1 MAGANGKVCTGFSK
15 PFVATY
21 SAEGTTVTYTG
32 GMPLARGVSV
42 NLSPETSESNDF
54 YADNE
59 IAETQAGKFSK
70 GKLQLTVD
78 GLKQAAE
85 KMIFGLGEPV
95 DEQYGEE
102 EPVKVVKYSG
112 DEKPPY
118 VGVGFVVRY
127 LSGGIT
133 TYVPTILRKVQF
145 TQGTMEAKTQSGENL
160 EYQTRALEATVYR
173 DDSATRDWKWEAA
186 EQTTEAE
193 AEKVLKGLLGIAAA

>member
-15 PFVATY
+15 PYVATY

-95 DEQYGEE
+95 PEQYGEE

-173 DDSATRDWKWEAA
+173 DDSATRDWKWEAV

-193 AEKVLKGLLGIAAA
+193 AEKVLKGLLDIVAA

>member
-1 MAGANGKVCTGFSK
+1 MAEANGKVCTGFSK
-15 PFVATY
+15 PIVATY

-59 IAETQAGKFSK
+59 ISETQAGKFSK

-85 KMIFGLGEPV
+85 KMIFGLGEPAP
-95 DEQYGEE
+95 EQYGES
-102 EPVKVVKYSG
+102 EPVNVVKYSG

-127 LSGGIT
+127 LSGGLT

-145 TQGTMEAKTQSGENL
+145 AQGTMEAKTQSGENL
-160 EYQTRALEATVYR
+160 EYQTRALEGTAYR
-173 DDSATRDWKWEAA
+173 DDTATRDWKWEAA

-193 AEKVLKGLLGIAAA
+193 AEKVLKGLLGMSKA

>member
-15 PFVATY
+15 PYVATY

-95 DEQYGEE
+95 PEQYGEE

-193 AEKVLKGLLGIAAA
+193 AEKVLKGLLDIAAA

>member
-15 PFVATY
+15 PYVATY

-95 DEQYGEE
+95 PEQYGEE

-112 DEKPPY
+112 DEKPPH

-160 EYQTRALEATVYR
+160 EYQTRALEGTVYR

-193 AEKVLKGLLGIAAA
+193 AEKVLKGLLDIAEA